1 MKTTI
6 RAITALAAPALLA
19 GCISFDSSY
28 IPRDMRVATGDA
40 VRDCR
45 FLSDVHGSSVLYG
58 PLADTAVATARKQ
71 AFRRARAL
79 GANTVVWGTFSTL
92 YGPTS
97 VTANA
102 YVCPQTQ
109 QTNQPTSQPAI

>member
-1 MKTTI
+1 MNKKKTTT
-6 RAITALAAPALLA
+6 RLLAALAVPALLA
-19 GCISFDSSY
+19 GCLSFDSSH
-28 IPRDMRVATGDA
+28 IPRDMKVATGDA
-40 VRDCR
+40 VRQCR
-45 FLSDVHGSSVLYG
+45 FLADVHGSSIFYG

-79 GANTVVWGTFSTL
+79 GANTLVWGTFSTL

-102 YVCPQTQ
+102 YVCPST
-109 QTNQPTSQPAI
+109 QPAS